1 MSTSTKGC
9 KLDLEKALA
18 ELLSNPELFLRKQTL
33 NNVTVCNT
41 FLNIFENFPE
51 TNLKASEVVDPE
63 EGPFLIYFW
72 TKAEALKAV
81 HHENHKRAFFF

>member
-18 ELLSNPELFLRKQTL
+18 ELLSNPELFLRKLTS

-51 TNLKASEVVDPE
+51 TNLKASSGGSRGGSLPYL
-63 EGPFLIYFW
+63 FLDQS
-72 TKAEALKAV
+72 
-81 HHENHKRAFFF
+81 